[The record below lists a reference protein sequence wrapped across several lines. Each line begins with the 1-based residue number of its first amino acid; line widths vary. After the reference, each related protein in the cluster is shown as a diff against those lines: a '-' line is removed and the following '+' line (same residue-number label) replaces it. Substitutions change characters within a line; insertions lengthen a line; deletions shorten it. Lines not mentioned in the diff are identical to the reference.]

1 MTVLLSSCFMSY
13 AQSDSAVVSIEALKT
28 ANAKMIELQYE
39 KEINTNLKNIIKND
53 SIINYELKESCIEYY
68 NTALKLEDRYQKD
81 TEKLKKQRNVLGS
94 TSVGLLIITIILLI

>member
-13 AQSDSAVVSIEALKT
+13 AQSDSTVVAIEALKT

-39 KEINTNLKNIIKND
+39 KEINANLRDIIKND
-53 SIINYELKESCIEYY
+53 SVINCELKESCIEYY
-68 NTALKLEDRYQKD
+68 NTTLKLEDRYQKD
-81 TEKLKKQRNVLGS
+81 TEKLKKQRNILGS

>member
-1 MTVLLSSCFMSY
+1 MSY
-13 AQSDSAVVSIEALKT
+13 AQNDSVVVSIEALKT

-39 KEINTNLKNIIKND
+39 KEINENLKDIIKND
-53 SIINYELKESCIEYY
+53 SIINCELKELCNKYY

-81 TEKLKKQRNVLGS
+81 TEKLKKQRNILGS

>member
-53 SIINYELKESCIEYY
+53 SIINYELKELCNEYY
-68 NTALKLEDRYQKD
+68 NTTLKFENMYQKD
-81 TEKLKKQRNVLGS
+81 TKKLKKQRNILGS